1 MWARAKNLRSLQLTK
16 NFQTKPMSKWTK
28 ITTVGSILIIFLQH
42 VPCNWSSFAASKFH
56 PLKSTNIAQ
65 TLAHRLLVI
74 MPRRT
79 RNSDKLSSSSS
90 SATTLKP
97 PQDSSARK
105 PDFHNNGLSPEK
117 HNPTEKRSLVCGI
130 PCSGSTKFPISRYT
144 RAREVSTPRRSLRLS
159 LLQSPN
165 ANQLVSN
172 KISNCKP
179 DDRRV
184 VSSNEVKGE
193 VEMKKVST
201 RRRSLRLSLLQGT
214 NANQLV
220 SNKTSDCKSDDTRVL
235 SSNEVKGEVEMK
247 TSNRSCVITFGFKAA
262 KARVSAIDV
271 CETNEQEINNNN
283 RKRKRTDE
291 ANKRAV
297 HEWTKEQEMVLQR
310 AYFTTKPTP
319 HFWKKVSRLVIKV
332 YLFLFSASVHIFVP
346 LPLLC
351 CASLETQ
358 VQLQDG
364 NFQIG

>member
-1 MWARAKNLRSLQLTK
+1 
-16 NFQTKPMSKWTK
+16 
-28 ITTVGSILIIFLQH
+28 
-42 VPCNWSSFAASKFH
+42 
-56 PLKSTNIAQ
+56 
-65 TLAHRLLVI
+65 
-74 MPRRT
+74 
-79 RNSDKLSSSSS
+79 
-90 SATTLKP
+90 
-97 PQDSSARK
+97 
-105 PDFHNNGLSPEK
+105 
-117 HNPTEKRSLVCGI
+117 
-130 PCSGSTKFPISRYT
+130 
-144 RAREVSTPRRSLRLS
+144 
-159 LLQSPN
+159 
-165 ANQLVSN
+165 
-172 KISNCKP
+172 
-179 DDRRV
+179 
-184 VSSNEVKGE
+184 
-193 VEMKKVST
+193 
-201 RRRSLRLSLLQGT
+201 
-214 NANQLV
+214 
-220 SNKTSDCKSDDTRVL
+220 L

-319 HFWKKVSRLVIKV
+319 HFWKKVSKLVIKV